1 MGIPK
6 ISNQSGA
13 SKKGLL
19 SNNDFFEAL
28 YKFFAVN
35 AVALTVAP
43 YCYLFFF
50 MGLGVNPVFS
60 FLFTV
65 LLMWFG
71 YGLQAVYSSIT
82 KVKREEGGAAYERGV
97 RYFKP
102 KAAVLTITAVVLLS
116 TIAYSATHAYLRHL
130 VDIGRL
136 LFYDPDSLAPIIAM
150 AVVLAPMYAG
160 IVTWFYPYDRIV
172 SSKTIFVFLA
182 AHLISLI
189 LSFVFPVFTTVCFIL
204 FLLSALVIFNQ
215 SYLIQLVDKSKI
227 GLLTPQMRFY
237 NIALVCIALI
247 AVSVTMLF
255 VVTVVIGIVILFRIL
270 LYFTLASVLRDDST
284 VYQKAE
290 TVAESAGGEIFSDF
304 LGISGGANM
313 QFIFAVFC
321 MLVFA
326 VILFFIFIRK
336 VNIVKIIGRFLNVL
350 YSNIIEFL
358 TNLFYFNRTV
368 TSKVEYTDYTD
379 DERQVTTQTYR
390 ASSQQTF
397 KPRRTYRDFMHRLN
411 SLKTHPEKLTYAYN
425 TLVTFWTGME
435 FMIRPSDTPREIRDK
450 VKSRSEIKNV
460 DEMTELFE
468 RVKYAGDSDVDN
480 GLLEEMC
487 AILRRYYD

>member
-6 ISNQSGA
+6 NPA
-13 SKKGLL
+13 VTEKKGLL
-19 SNNDFFEAL
+19 HNNDFFEAL

-35 AVALTVAP
+35 AVALTIAP
-43 YCYLFFF
+43 YAYLLFFA
-50 MGLGVNPVFS
+50 NIASPVTS

-71 YGLQAVYSSIT
+71 YGLQAVYGGIA
-82 KVKREEGGAAYERGV
+82 KVKREEGGPAYEKGV

-102 KAAVLTITAVVLLS
+102 KHAVLTITAVVLLS
-116 TIAYSATHAYLRHL
+116 TIAYSATHAYLRYL
-130 VDIGRL
+130 VEIGQL
-136 LFYDPDSLAPIIAM
+136 LFYDPDSLMPFIAM
-150 AVVLAPMYAG
+150 FVVLAPMYAG

-189 LSFVFPVFTTVCFIL
+189 LSFVFPVFTTLCFIL

-237 NIALVCIALI
+237 NIALVCIALL

-255 VVTVVIGIVILFRIL
+255 VVVVVIGVVILFRIL

-304 LGISGGANM
+304 LGIKGGSNM
-313 QFIFAVFC
+313 QFIFALFC

-336 VNIVKIIGRFLNVL
+336 VNIIKIVGNFLNAL
-350 YSNIIEFL
+350 YANLIEFF

-379 DERQVTTQTYR
+379 DERQVTAQTYR
-390 ASSQQTF
+390 QRSSQEF
-397 KPRRTYRDFMHRLN
+397 KPRKTYRDFMHKLN
-411 SLKTHPEKLTYAYN
+411 SYKTHPEKLNYAYN
-425 TLVTFWTGME
+425 TLVTFWNGME
-435 FMIRPSDTPREIRDK
+435 FMIRPSDTPRQIRDK
-450 VKSRSEIKNV
+450 VVSRSEIKNM
-460 DEMTELFE
+460 DGITELFE
-468 RVKYAGDSDVDN
+468 RVKYAGQSEVDD
-480 GLLEEMC
+480 GILEEMC
-487 AILRRYYD
+487 AMIRKYYD